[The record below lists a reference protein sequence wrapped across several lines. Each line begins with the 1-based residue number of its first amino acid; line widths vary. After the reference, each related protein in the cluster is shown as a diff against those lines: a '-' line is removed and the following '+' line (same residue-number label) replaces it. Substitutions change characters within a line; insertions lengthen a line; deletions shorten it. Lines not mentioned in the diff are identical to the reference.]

1 MKHES
6 NIDLSIPQEI
16 STAILVEKYAKGDE
30 TTQEEIFSRV
40 AKALASVESDPER
53 WESDFLY
60 AMRNGFIPAGR
71 VMSSAG
77 TGIQATLMN
86 CFVSAIRDSF
96 RGYENDLPGIYP
108 ALEEAGETM
117 RRGGGVG
124 YDFSCLRP
132 RGSLVKGTHSEASGP
147 VSFMHV
153 FDKSCSTVESAGGRR
168 GAQMGVLRVDHPD
181 IREFCRAKREAGVLT
196 NFNVSVG
203 VTNAFMEAVE
213 AGEQFKLVHV
223 AEPSEKQKQK
233 GAYFEDGHWVYEVV
247 EASDLYNEIME
258 LTYNWA
264 EPGILFVDRMN
275 EENNLAGLGETLAAT
290 NPCGEQPLPP
300 YGCCCLGSINLS
312 ALVLH
317 PFTPKACIDWGRLAV
332 LVSIGVRML
341 DNVLDLSFW
350 PLEQQ
355 RKEAMAKRRI
365 GLGFTGLGD
374 ALLMLQVKYDSED
387 ARNRAAEIAAYMRDT
402 AYETSINL
410 AEEKGAFEIFEAE
423 GYMKSPFIQRLPE
436 ALQKRIRTT
445 GLRNSHLL
453 SIAPTGTISLAF
465 GDNCSGGVEP
475 AFSWTYQRN
484 KRESD
489 GSTSQFQVVDHAYR
503 VWLAQGG
510 SDKDL
515 PEYFVTALS
524 ISAADHM
531 AMLTAVQP
539 FIDTSISKTV
549 NVPEDYPFE
558 QFKTLYLDAWKA
570 KLKGL
575 ATYRPNKVRGA
586 VLVAPTAEKPKEEK
600 SDFDESDP
608 DRRLALDKVP
618 QPALASLRWNK
629 RPQLAAGNPSWTY
642 MVSRPDGQDFA
653 VVVGHV
659 EGESGSKPQMLEVWI
674 NGSEAPRGL
683 GAIAKSLS
691 MDMRSADTRWLKAK
705 LESLQRTAGEDAFD
719 MPCPF
724 EGEIK
729 RMPSSV
735 AAMAYVVHARCV
747 QLGVFDEEGPSPIFD
762 ALMSPREPKTTPQGT
777 MSWCV
782 DVVNP
787 STEDDF
793 TIFIKELQMPDG
805 TRRPYSV
812 WLSGN
817 YPRTLDG
824 LCKSLSFDLR
834 VVDPAWGG
842 AKLRQIASYCE
853 ARGDF
858 FAKVPGSDK
867 SESQPSTV
875 AYVAKLILHRLAML
889 GVLDKDGHPIQQL
902 GYFHQEGAVA
912 EGKGV
917 KAVSGL
923 KACPECAQYT
933 IVKRDGCEF
942 CTACGHQGS
951 CG

>member
-317 PFTPKACIDWGRLAV
+317 PFTPKACIDWG
-332 LVSIGVRML
+332 
-341 DNVLDLSFW
+341 LS
-350 PLEQQ
+350 
-355 RKEAMAKRRI
+355 
-365 GLGFTGLGD
+365 
-374 ALLMLQVKYDSED
+374 
-387 ARNRAAEIAAYMRDT
+387 
-402 AYETSINL
+402 
-410 AEEKGAFEIFEAE
+410 
-423 GYMKSPFIQRLPE
+423 
-436 ALQKRIRTT
+436 
-445 GLRNSHLL
+445 
-453 SIAPTGTISLAF
+453 
-465 GDNCSGGVEP
+465 
-475 AFSWTYQRN
+475 
-484 KRESD
+484 
-489 GSTSQFQVVDHAYR
+489 
-503 VWLAQGG
+503 
-510 SDKDL
+510 
-515 PEYFVTALS
+515 
-524 ISAADHM
+524 
-531 AMLTAVQP
+531 
-539 FIDTSISKTV
+539 
-549 NVPEDYPFE
+549 
-558 QFKTLYLDAWKA
+558 
-570 KLKGL
+570 
-575 ATYRPNKVRGA
+575 
-586 VLVAPTAEKPKEEK
+586 
-600 SDFDESDP
+600 
-608 DRRLALDKVP
+608 
-618 QPALASLRWNK
+618 
-629 RPQLAAGNPSWTY
+629 
-642 MVSRPDGQDFA
+642 
-653 VVVGHV
+653 
-659 EGESGSKPQMLEVWI
+659 
-674 NGSEAPRGL
+674 
-683 GAIAKSLS
+683 
-691 MDMRSADTRWLKAK
+691 
-705 LESLQRTAGEDAFD
+705 
-719 MPCPF
+719 
-724 EGEIK
+724 
-729 RMPSSV
+729 
-735 AAMAYVVHARCV
+735 
-747 QLGVFDEEGPSPIFD
+747 
-762 ALMSPREPKTTPQGT
+762 
-777 MSWCV
+777 
-782 DVVNP
+782 
-787 STEDDF
+787 
-793 TIFIKELQMPDG
+793 
-805 TRRPYSV
+805 
-812 WLSGN
+812 
-817 YPRTLDG
+817 
-824 LCKSLSFDLR
+824 
-834 VVDPAWGG
+834 
-842 AKLRQIASYCE
+842 
-853 ARGDF
+853 
-858 FAKVPGSDK
+858 
-867 SESQPSTV
+867 
-875 AYVAKLILHRLAML
+875 LIH
-889 GVLDKDGHPIQQL
+889 I
-902 GYFHQEGAVA
+902 
-912 EGKGV
+912 
-917 KAVSGL
+917 
-923 KACPECAQYT
+923 
-933 IVKRDGCEF
+933 
-942 CTACGHQGS
+942 
-951 CG
+951 